1 MAEFK
6 KYPKIKH
13 LGDEDVSDIFSEP
26 DDEIV
31 IEEKMDGANFRFAI
45 VDNRLIFGTRNCL
58 IDEDQGNKM
67 FNKSVEYVKEK
78 LKPVDLKK
86 YNNYIFYGENMVR
99 HTLDYDWIR
108 TPPVLMFDIFDLKTG
123 QFVNYD
129 QKTKIFKELDLVQV
143 PLVIMTTSKKVV
155 SLYVSEIAKETSPSI
170 LVKQSKYGDFQ
181 AEGVVF
187 KNYEKQMF
195 AKYVREQFKEQ
206 NKLTFGGSKKYATN
220 DDSRITLEYCTNARI
235 EKIIFKLI
243 DEGNK
248 LEMKLME
255 KLPKQVYLD
264 IWEEHFKDIIKSN
277 YVVDFRKL
285 RKLITKRCLNVL
297 KKVIAI
303 NMTGRLRDRVE

>member
-170 LVKQSKYGDFQ
+170 LVYGDFQ

-255 KLPKQVYLD
+255 KLPKQV
-264 IWEEHFKDIIKSN
+264 
-277 YVVDFRKL
+277 
-285 RKLITKRCLNVL
+285 
-297 KKVIAI
+297 
-303 NMTGRLRDRVE
+303 